1 MCHREVNVLAIW
13 ILLKYMSL
21 PKSFKMFS
29 IPYELAIQ
37 ALPQWNLQIVDFRF
51 SFIWTMNGFFCCFVL
66 SRLWLIWII
75 DIFDPVVVDGGG
87 GLLIQLNNESCEI
100 RRQYSAPGQATKFS
114 RIAGNSNLSFYAH
127 IFLLFV
133 FVFVFVFFVFVFVF
147 VYNL

>member
-1 MCHREVNVLAIW
+1 
-13 ILLKYMSL
+13 
-21 PKSFKMFS
+21 
-29 IPYELAIQ
+29 
-37 ALPQWNLQIVDFRF
+37 
-51 SFIWTMNGFFCCFVL
+51 MNGFFCCFVL

-127 IFLLFV
+127 VFLL